1 MSAVR
6 NAALA
11 AVAAVI
17 PGASIDHDD
26 GGDCLWVPR
35 AAGAGIAYLSPR
47 PRRWSYQAT
56 DHGTLI
62 TSSTLR
68 ARSAPADVAAWL
80 AQVAA

>member
-47 PRRWSYQAT
+47 PRRWFYQAT
-56 DHGTLI
+56 DH
-62 TSSTLR
+62 
-68 ARSAPADVAAWL
+68 
-80 AQVAA
+80 